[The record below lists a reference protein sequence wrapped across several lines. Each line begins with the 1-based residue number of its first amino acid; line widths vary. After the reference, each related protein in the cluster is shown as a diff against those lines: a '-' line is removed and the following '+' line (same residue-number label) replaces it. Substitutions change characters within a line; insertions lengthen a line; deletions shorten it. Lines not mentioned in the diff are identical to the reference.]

1 MGNVAMQQNRKT
13 LSIKVSKDQLP
24 DLAPDDPA
32 ILIAQ
37 TIQLRVC
44 LTAIYNK
51 ASFLMAPHVLY
62 KKHDELFIDAM
73 TVECDGK
80 PPREPKIG
88 TFKLSGLNEI
98 AMTGQ
103 RFVPLPGFD
112 PADPKY
118 EHTVLVVRI

>member
-1 MGNVAMQQNRKT
+1 MQQNRKT

-32 ILIAQ
+32 NLIAQ
-37 TIQLRVC
+37 AIQVRVC

-73 TVECDGK
+73 TIECDGK

-88 TFKLSGLNEI
+88 TFKLSGLNDI

-103 RFVPLPGFD
+103 RFVALEGFD

-118 EHTVLVVRI
+118 ENTLLVVKA